1 MDAPHLPEEP
11 LQDAGSV
18 AIAPENVL
26 KCLPHKEEVAM
37 ARENLSRRR
46 FLSDVAA
53 GSTGAAL
60 ATMPGVLT
68 AADAGMAAP
77 ATMESYPIV
86 EAGQGGGRDSPQNPT
101 GGRNSG

>member
-1 MDAPHLPEEP
+1 
-11 LQDAGSV
+11 
-18 AIAPENVL
+18 
-26 KCLPHKEEVAM
+26 M

-68 AADAGMAAP
+68 AADAGMTPAAP

-86 EAGQGGGRDSPQNPT
+86 EAGKGAAIFSSIM
-101 GGRNSG
+101 SGTVQAYHPE